1 MTSGLAAYAKEHGHN
16 YAQVHQKRAMGIAL
30 AAVII
35 HAMTP
40 THAHWGNRQYPPIAE
55 RLTAM
60 IGGYNLPAGSSF
72 WPLTACLLITLMRQ
86 EGRPLDIIA
95 NSNQEMV
102 EVLLDRLR

>member
-1 MTSGLAAYAKEHGHN
+1 
-16 YAQVHQKRAMGIAL
+16 MGIAL

-60 IGGYNLPAGSSF
+60 IGGYN
-72 WPLTACLLITLMRQ
+72 
-86 EGRPLDIIA
+86 RPLDIIA
-95 NSNQEMV
+95 YSNQEMV
-102 EVLLDRLR
+102 EALLDRLR

>member
-1 MTSGLAAYAKEHGHN
+1 
-16 YAQVHQKRAMGIAL
+16 MGIAL

-60 IGGYNLPAGSSF
+60 IGGYNLPPCSSF
-72 WPLTACLLITLMRQ
+72 WPFTACLLITLMRQ

-95 NSNQEMV
+95 YSNQEMV
-102 EVLLDRLR
+102 EALLDRLR

>member
-1 MTSGLAAYAKEHGHN
+1 MKEG
-16 YAQVHQKRAMGIAL
+16 YQSKRLSWVRRCPAMPKVGRTAL

-55 RLTAM
+55 RLIAM
-60 IGGYNLPAGSSF
+60 IGGYSLPADSRF
-72 WPLTACLLITLMRQ
+72 WLFTACLLIALMRQ
-86 EGRPLDIIA
+86 ENRPLDIIA

-102 EVLLDRLR
+102 EILLDRLR

>member
-1 MTSGLAAYAKEHGHN
+1 VT
-16 YAQVHQKRAMGIAL
+16 V
-30 AAVII
+30 

-60 IGGYNLPAGSSF
+60 ISGHNLSAGSPF
-72 WPLTACLLITLMRQ
+72 WLFTGCLLIALMRQ

-95 NSNQEMV
+95 NSNKEMV
-102 EVLLDRLR
+102 EMLIDRLH

>member
-1 MTSGLAAYAKEHGHN
+1 
-16 YAQVHQKRAMGIAL
+16 MGIAL

-60 IGGYNLPAGSSF
+60 IGGYNLPPGSSF
-72 WPLTACLLITLMRQ
+72 WPFTACLLITLMRQ
-86 EGRPLDIIA
+86 EGRPLDIIV
-95 NSNQEMV
+95 S
-102 EVLLDRLR
+102 